1 MELIKETKANIEKAE
16 EMESAI
22 ENLTEL
28 VKKQEITQSFHVVN
42 FMSRAAIYEQLAE
55 EASELAAAALKTARA
70 LREENP
76 TAISAGRAAERVEE
90 KYSGLTLVAKE
101 LNLFP
106 SPMAMADKKLRMVER
121 MRKSFEVKDPYIAVV
136 KNRAIR
142 DGIRRSRTFEDVDML
157 LNNTWCRSDADK
169 MDYLKQLFEGDVVFD
184 ELRDTT
190 YPDTVNAILNRY
202 RL

>member
-76 TAISAGRAAERVEE
+76 TMISAGRASEKVKM
-90 KYSGLTLVAKE
+90 KYSGLALVAKE
-101 LNLFP
+101 LSLFP
-106 SPMAMADKKLRMVER
+106 SPMAMADKKIRMAER
-121 MRKSFEVKDPYIAVV
+121 MKRSIKEKDPYTTTLNNSEIR
-136 KNRAIR
+136 NRIK
-142 DGIRRSRTFEDVDML
+142 SSHTFEEVDEL
-157 LNNTWCRSDADK
+157 LNSTWCRSDADK

-184 ELRDTT
+184 ELKDTT
-190 YPDTVNAILNRY
+190 YPDTVHAILNRY